1 MLGVIIYILI
11 AHICMVVWISQH
23 KELLDNSGP
32 DVVRRYII
40 SITIGPLVVIPF
52 WIILYI
58 DSIIIKRGQRLIE
71 ESNKYKEDMLN
82 EYKILGDKIDVMKHY
97 NIINDTIKKQN
108 KFTDK
113 TNRYMAVVNKYA
125 FSLAK
130 WLGIY
135 YI

>member
-1 MLGVIIYILI
+1 MLGIAIYILI

-58 DSIIIKRGQRLIE
+58 DGIIIKRGHRLIE
-71 ESNKYKEDMLN
+71 ESNRYKEDMLN

-97 NIINDTIKKQN
+97 NIISDAIKKQH

-113 TNRYMAVVNKYA
+113 TNRYMAVVNKYS

-130 WLGIY
+130 WLGLY